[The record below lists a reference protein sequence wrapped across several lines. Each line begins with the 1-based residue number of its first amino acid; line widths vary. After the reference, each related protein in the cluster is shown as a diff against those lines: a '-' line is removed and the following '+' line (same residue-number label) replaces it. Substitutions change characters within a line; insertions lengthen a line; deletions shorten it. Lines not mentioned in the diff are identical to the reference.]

1 MYTPYGCLIYIP
13 KNVRRSAI
21 SGRHQ
26 LVFTNPAFP
35 KKRVPVGFCCG
46 GFSST
51 AGYVPGNEAQLALS
65 DCATTEADQFLVAR
79 PVFIRALS
87 ESPEGLSPAS
97 LSASAWGVNSNFSPP
112 EIALKPARHRAD
124 SRSLRWSRLP

>member
-1 MYTPYGCLIYIP
+1 MSGGRL
-13 KNVRRSAI
+13 I

-65 DCATTEADQFLVAR
+65 DCATTEDDQFLVAR

-87 ESPEGLSPAS
+87 ESLATFTSKPFG
-97 LSASAWGVNSNFSPP
+97 FSVG
-112 EIALKPARHRAD
+112 RQ
-124 SRSLRWSRLP
+124 